1 MTLLKGVRH
10 LVSLNIYFFF
20 QVKFKKMGTLV
31 CPLCC
36 NSTFAHQKSLKQH
49 LLDVVKNVQC
59 PDCNER
65 FETIV
70 HLAYHLDGMCGSAID
85 DGVKERSM
93 LELSEGMRLR
103 KNIKTRL

>member
-1 MTLLKGVRH
+1 
-10 LVSLNIYFFF
+10 
-20 QVKFKKMGTLV
+20 MGTLV

-93 LELSEGMRLR
+93 LELGNKTENNENVMKEEHCR
-103 KNIKTRL
+103 KNDKRIVEQVSKFRNYVLSF